1 MLDLALEGGSG
12 LDLLEDGPE
21 HWSWSGS
28 ASFGPRNTDQP
39 GASGVYPLATGSVTY
54 TMTFTGNGPGRF
66 GGCSAQGSV
75 TKQLTDPDWTGWL
88 GVSTSAADGLS
99 PPYEYGGTTS
109 PLSTE
114 AGQMSVTQSACP
126 NPDDNGKTAVTDIP
140 PPLSA
145 DGASPDGLTYKGSH
159 SVEPT
164 PGTPPI
170 VWHWDF
176 HGETE

>member
-1 MLDLALEGGSG
+1 
-12 LDLLEDGPE
+12 
-21 HWSWSGS
+21 
-28 ASFGPRNTDQP
+28 
-39 GASGVYPLATGSVTY
+39 
-54 TMTFTGNGPGRF
+54 
-66 GGCSAQGSV
+66 
-75 TKQLTDPDWTGWL
+75 
-88 GVSTSAADGLS
+88 
-99 PPYEYGGTTS
+99 
-109 PLSTE
+109 
-114 AGQMSVTQSACP
+114 MSVTQSACP
-126 NPDDNGKTAVTDIP
+126 NPDDNGKTAITDIP